1 VSAVSTPPEHATI
14 DVLIVEDHADT
25 RDMLQQSL
33 TAEGAVVIAAATAR
47 DALVDI
53 PNADV
58 VVTDLAMPNNVGIW
72 LLNEINALLRP
83 VPVIVMSGFHES
95 QHAQLRAAPFIRKL
109 LKPVEPRDLSRV
121 IREVLRGVTVL
132 SEQSVL
138 LLGLLKPESEGL
150 CIECVSVLLRCSP
163 AESLKATKELIS
175 NGYAIGERGP
185 CARCFEIRLV
195 TCLRRSWW
203 KL

>member
-1 VSAVSTPPEHATI
+1 MTKSLTGVRILV
-14 DVLIVEDHADT
+14 VEDDDDSRYFLEHSLAD
-25 RDMLQQSL
+25 
-33 TAEGAVVIAAATAR
+33 EGATVIVAATAK
-47 DALVDI
+47 DALRDVTG
-53 PNADV
+53 AEV
-58 VVTDLAMPNNVGIW
+58 VVTDLAMPNNDGIW

-185 CARCFEIRLV
+185 CARCFENRLV

>member
-1 VSAVSTPPEHATI
+1 MTKSLTGVRILV
-14 DVLIVEDHADT
+14 VEDDDDSRYFLEHSLAD
-25 RDMLQQSL
+25 
-33 TAEGAVVIAAATAR
+33 EGATVIVAATAK
-47 DALVDI
+47 DALRDVTG
-53 PNADV
+53 AEV
-58 VVTDLAMPNNVGIW
+58 VVTDLAMPNNDGIW

-109 LKPVEPRDLSRV
+109 LKPVESRDLSRV

-138 LLGLLKPESEGL
+138 LLGVLKPESEGL